1 MVIIMLNIIKKFLLL
16 ILLMGLLVIPSSACE
31 KKHAKTE
38 ISTTTAEDSIKEYFQ
53 TEKGFIISDE
63 QLKNTILID
72 FTSNSNHYYV
82 MKDIQEI
89 ETKRIPV
96 IYVLEVTT
104 YHKKYSCTKITAD
117 FSLASNES
125 IEDKDYTPY
134 LECIIPLNDLYIHA
148 GILFD
153 TKYTPYFQGA
163 PLAVDSDNIFICISQ
178 SEEESISFISE

>member
-16 ILLMGLLVIPSSACE
+16 ILLMGLLIIPLSACE

-134 LECIIPLNDLYIHA
+134 LECTIPLNDLYIHA
-148 GILFD
+148 GILF
-153 TKYTPYFQGA
+153 
-163 PLAVDSDNIFICISQ
+163 L
-178 SEEESISFISE
+178 